1 MRIAAYLQQFDSD
14 EDDGGDHS
22 EFAEEEH
29 EVSDGVDGYDSQC
42 YRPEVQNI
50 NYNTL
55 FHFLMMLASY
65 HGPTS
70 DRNLAITFMK

>member
-42 YRPEVQNI
+42 VAAQHRV
-50 NYNTL
+50 
-55 FHFLMMLASY
+55 SSV
-65 HGPTS
+65 G
-70 DRNLAITFMK
+70 